1 MCTEAKPGHDFI
13 GFSIVFPNLVMAT
26 LITVNHTTD
35 SHLMST
41 VPGCGHAYTAASGLH
56 LYILYIYIIYV
67 DGHTDWMGI
76 VIHNIQCRHQNR
88 CIERQP
94 LSPCA

>member
-41 VPGCGHAYTAASGLH
+41 VPGCRHAYTAASGVH
-56 LYILYIYIIYV
+56 LYILYIQYILYMLMAILTGWALLYITFNV
-67 DGHTDWMGI
+67 VTKTGVLKG
-76 VIHNIQCRHQNR
+76 N
-88 CIERQP
+88 P
-94 LSPCA
+94 